1 MTKTKANKKHK
12 DRLFKKIFESK
23 ENLLSLYNAINGTDY
38 TNPDDIKINTLED
51 FIYVGFK
58 NDVSFLIA
66 NVMNLYEHQS
76 TINPNM
82 PLRGFLY
89 FAKLYS
95 KLFKNHADLYSSR
108 QIPLPMPQFIIFYN
122 GEENEPDR
130 RIMKM
135 SDAFAGKLK
144 ENAALECTATLLNIN
159 YGHNKELMQKCR
171 KLEEYAILINRIRE
185 NTKAGMTKEE
195 AIDKAVDDCI
205 ENGVLSDILET
216 HRAEA
221 ITMIMQEYYE
231 ELHLKSEKAISY
243 EDGLNDGM
251 ERGRKIG
258 LQEGIQ
264 QGIQQGLK
272 QNEAERKKLEERIR
286 QLEKQ
291 LKYTE

>member
-1 MTKTKANKKHK
+1 MTKVNSKHK

-23 ENLLSLYNAINGTDY
+23 ENLLSLYNAVNGTNHD
-38 TNPDDIKINTLED
+38 NPDDIKINTLED
-51 FIYVGFK
+51 FIYIGFK

-95 KLFKNHADLYSSR
+95 KLFKYHADLYSSR

-122 GEENEPDR
+122 GEENEADR
-130 RIMKM
+130 SIMKM
-135 SDAFAGKLK
+135 SDAFSGELK

-171 KLEEYAILINRIRE
+171 KLEEYAILINKIRE
-185 NTKAGMTKEE
+185 NTKAGMTNEE

-205 ENGVLSDILET
+205 ELGVLSDILET

-221 ITMIMQEYYE
+221 KTMIMQEYYE
-231 ELHLKSEKAISY
+231 ELHMKNEKAISY
-243 EDGLNDGM
+243 EDGLNDGI
-251 ERGRKIG
+251 K
-258 LQEGIQ
+258 
-264 QGIQQGLK
+264 QGIRQG
-272 QNEAERKKLEERIR
+272 EAERQKLEEKIR

-291 LKYTE
+291 LESSKSN